1 MLNDSPSLAWAD
13 APGSNRPQLCAGI
26 GQTCVASRPNL
37 VAQMGLHKEM
47 VMARGFLAPLGFG
60 RQAADPFSLLRREME
75 QLFDDIGGTPSRG
88 GDASL
93 VMSPRMDVVEDDK
106 ELRITAE
113 MPGVSPDE
121 VEVTVDDDLLTIRGQ
136 REVEQRT
143 ERKNYH
149 LIERMQGGFLRTVRL
164 PYPVDAS
171 QVQAR
176 FDNGV
181 LTVTLPK
188 SGVKQGAQRIE
199 VSRGTSQA
207 GASAS
212 EGGDNK
218 PH

>member
-1 MLNDSPSLAWAD
+1 
-13 APGSNRPQLCAGI
+13 
-26 GQTCVASRPNL
+26 
-37 VAQMGLHKEM
+37 M
-47 VMARGFLAPLGFG
+47 VMATGSLAPLGFG
-60 RQAADPFSLLRREME
+60 RQGAEPFSLLRREME
-75 QLFDDIGGTPSRG
+75 QLFDDIGGTPSRAG
-88 GDASL
+88 VAGM

-113 MPGVSPDE
+113 MPGVSPDK
-121 VEVTVDDDLLTIRGQ
+121 VEVTVDDDLLTIRGA

-149 LIERMQGGFLRTVRL
+149 LIERIQGGFQRTLRL
-164 PYPVDAS
+164 PYPVDPT

-176 FDNGV
+176 FDDGV

-188 SGVKQGAQRIE
+188 SGIKQGAQRIE
-199 VSRGTSQA
+199 VSRGTSQT

-212 EGGDNK
+212 ESGDPK